1 MKPRILLLLALVFLA
16 GCGFPFNQPAV
27 GPGGTIAFF
36 LDETGAYDFLPT
48 VGNLVLLRD
57 GALISLE
64 GVTVAGESGAL
75 AWSADGEELLFI
87 ETEAGEWGMPDV
99 WNLRLTGVQ
108 TDSEAVTLLRS
119 EMPIIAPAFTPEGN
133 ITYLRFDEEGY
144 GHVVLYDRS
153 EEVHYPLLSDVISY
167 RPARSGSNLTVIQ
180 VTNEGSLRL
189 AHVSTYELTTG
200 EMEEI
205 ASFFLGMEMEE
216 TFLLLPG
223 SFLWDL
229 DPSGRW
235 LALTLYDQVLIAPE
249 VEVDGPS
256 LYLLDTVEETG
267 ERIAAMGVAPSFSPD
282 GSLLAYIGSENEED
296 QAAYLYD
303 RQTDEITR
311 IRGSDSI
318 STLFWIDQET
328 LGLILEY
335 EEGYDLLA
343 YDLSTREFSPLLK

>member
-1 MKPRILLLLALVFLA
+1 MKLRTFLLLALVFLA

-36 LDETGAYDFLPT
+36 LDETGAYDLLPEGGT
-48 VGNLVLLRD
+48 LVLLDKGGLTR
-57 GALISLE
+57 LE
-64 GVTVAGESGAL
+64 GVTTSGDCGTI
-75 AWSADGEELLFI
+75 AWSRDGEELLFI

-119 EMPIIAPAFTPEGN
+119 EEPILTPAFTPEGN
-133 ITYLRFDEEGY
+133 ITYLRLDEEGY
-144 GHVVLYDRS
+144 GHLVLYDRS
-153 EEVHYPLLSDVISY
+153 EEVRYPLLSDVLSY
-167 RPARSGSNLTVIQ
+167 RPASGSNLTVIQ
-180 VTNEGSLRL
+180 ATDEGSLRL
-189 AHVSTYELTTG
+189 AHVLTYELTTG

-235 LALTLYDQVLIAPE
+235 LALTLYDQALIAPE
-249 VEVDGPS
+249 IEPDGPS

-311 IRGSDSI
+311 IRGSDAI

-335 EEGYDLLA
+335 DEGYNLLS
-343 YDLSTREFSPLLK
+343 YHLPTETFSPLLK

>member
-1 MKPRILLLLALVFLA
+1 MKLRILLLLALVFLA

-87 ETEAGEWGMPDV
+87 ETEPGEWGMPDV

-119 EMPIIAPAFTPEGN
+119 EEPILTPAFTPEGN
-133 ITYLRFDEEGY
+133 ITYLRLDEEGY
-144 GHVVLYDRS
+144 GHLVLYDRS
-153 EEVHYPLLSDVISY
+153 EEVSYPLLSDVLSY
-167 RPARSGSNLTVIQ
+167 RPASGSNLTVIQ

-229 DPSGRW
+229 DPSGQH
-235 LALTLYDQVLIAPE
+235 LALALYDQVLIAPE

-267 ERIAAMGVAPSFSPD
+267 ERIAAMGVIPSFSPD

-303 RQTDEITR
+303 WQTGKTTR

-328 LGLILEY
+328 LGLILEV
-335 EEGYDLLA
+335 EEGYRLMKVLLGTGE
-343 YDLSTREFSPLLK
+343 LTPLLN

>member
-1 MKPRILLLLALVFLA
+1 LALVFLA

-36 LDETGAYDFLPT
+36 LDATGAYDLLPT

-87 ETEAGEWGMPDV
+87 ETEPGEWGVPV
-99 WNLRLTGVQ
+99 AWKLRLANVQ
-108 TDSEAVTLLRS
+108 TDSEAVTLFAS
-119 EMPIIAPAFTPEGN
+119 EEPILTPAFTPEGN
-133 ITYLRFDEEGY
+133 ITYLRLDEEGY
-144 GHVVLYDRS
+144 GHLVLYDRS
-153 EEVHYPLLSDVISY
+153 EEVRYPLLSDVLSY
-167 RPARSGSNLTVIQ
+167 RPASGSNLTVIQ
-180 VTNEGSLRL
+180 ATDEGSLRL
-189 AHVSTYELTTG
+189 AHVLTYEPNSG
-200 EMEEI
+200 ETDEI
-205 ASFFLGMEMEE
+205 ASFYLSQEMGE
-216 TFLLLPG
+216 TISILPAL
-223 SFLWDL
+223 FLWDV
-229 DPSGRW
+229 DPSGQH
-235 LALTLYDQVLIAPE
+235 LALALYDQVLIAPE
-249 VEVDGPS
+249 VEISGPS

-267 ERIAAMGVAPSFSPD
+267 ERIAAMGVVPSFSPD
-282 GSLLAYIGSENEED
+282 GSLLAYIGSENGED

-303 RQTDEITR
+303 RETGEITR

-335 EEGYDLLA
+335 DEGYNLLA
-343 YDLSTREFSPLLK
+343 YRLSTREFSPLLK

>member
-1 MKPRILLLLALVFLA
+1 MKLRILLLLALVFLA

-27 GPGGTIAFF
+27 GPDGAIAFF
-36 LDETGAYDFLPT
+36 LDETGAYDLLPT

-144 GHVVLYDRS
+144 GHLVLYDRS
-153 EEVHYPLLSDVISY
+153 EEVSYPLLSDVLSY
-167 RPARSGSNLTVIQ
+167 RPASGSNLTVIQ
-180 VTNEGSLRL
+180 ATDEGSLRL
-189 AHVSTYELTTG
+189 AHVLTYEPNSG
-200 EMEEI
+200 EMNEI
-205 ASFFLGMEMEE
+205 ASFYLSQEMGE
-216 TFLLLPG
+216 TLSLLPAL
-223 SFLWDL
+223 FLWDV
-229 DPSGRW
+229 DSSGQH
-235 LALTLYDQVLIAPE
+235 LALALYDQVLIAPE
-249 VEVDGPS
+249 VGVDGPS

-267 ERIAAMGVAPSFSPD
+267 ERIAAMGVAPNFSPD
-282 GSLLAYIGSENEED
+282 GSLLAYIGSENEEE
-296 QAAYLYD
+296 QAVYLYD

-335 EEGYDLLA
+335 EEGYNLLS